1 MENIAN
7 IQVIQNIVYIIS
19 SVMFILGIKMLG
31 KEATAVKGNY
41 LSALAMFSAVG
52 ITCLSLDIDIKI
64 ILAGVLL
71 GGLIGSLIAIKVKM
85 TAIPEMVAL
94 FNGFG
99 GLATF
104 LIAWSQFNE
113 PSNSMFQHIL
123 IMLTI
128 YIGGITFSG
137 SLIAYGKLSEK
148 LKLGK
153 GSMITNIFISFFYLS
168 MPALIYV
175 GAEPYLSGF
184 IPQIPSYFAIF
195 LVLTLVAGI
204 GFVMPIGG
212 GDMPV
217 VISLLN
223 SLSGIAAAFAGLLL
237 LNNVLIVAG
246 SLVGAS
252 GLILT
257 IIMAKA
263 MNRTIT
269 NILFVGYASASQAN
283 SSEEQGEVKPIT
295 PDDAYLILENASS
308 VLVVPG
314 YGMAVAQAQHV
325 VREMGELLEEN
336 GTEVKYGIHPV
347 AGRMP
352 GHMNVLLAEANVSY
366 DLLAEPDDVNPSMDT
381 IDVAIVIGANDVV
394 NPSAT
399 EEEGSPIYGM
409 PIIEVHNAK
418 TVFVLKRSMSS
429 GFAGVQNP
437 LFFKENT
444 RMLFG
449 DAKALF
455 HDVIVTLGMFSL
467 FSLEINL
474 SIIAAVLTIVG
485 YSMND
490 TVVIFDR
497 VRENLRKYS
506 DIKIYEL
513 TNISINETLSRT
525 LLTSITTL
533 LALLAIYFFGGEI
546 LRGFSFAMILGVIF
560 GTYSSIYIAN
570 TVLVRLN
577 VTQKTVLR
585 EENKD

>member
-1 MENIAN
+1 MNTLID
-7 IQVIQNIVYIIS
+7 ITIFQNLVYIVS
-19 SVMFILGIKMLG
+19 SVLFILGIKMLG
-31 KEATAVKGNY
+31 KESTAVRGNILSSVAM
-41 LSALAMFSAVG
+41 LSAVSVTLIDVDIG
-52 ITCLSLDIDIKI
+52 ITIIISAI
-64 ILAGVLL
+64 ILGA
-71 GGLIGSLIAIKVKM
+71 LIGSVIALKVKM

-99 GLATF
+99 GMASF
-104 LIAWSQFNE
+104 LIAWSQFTDTQPALLQNL
-113 PSNSMFQHIL
+113 L
-123 IMLTI
+123 IMITI

-137 SLIAYGKLSEK
+137 SIVAYGKLSEK
-148 LKLGK
+148 INLEK
-153 GSMITNIFISFFYLS
+153 GSLVTNILVTFFYLS
-168 MPALIYV
+168 IPALLIMMF
-175 GAEPYLSGF
+175 APALSINPNF
-184 IPQIPSYFAIF
+184 IFLGF
-195 LVLTLVAGI
+195 LVLTVLAGL

-263 MNRTIT
+263 MNRTIG
-269 NILFVGYASASQAN
+269 NILFVGYASAS
-283 SSEEQGEVKPIT
+283 SSKSEGEQGEVKPIT
-295 PDDAYLILENASS
+295 AEDAYLILENASS

-325 VREMGELLEEN
+325 VRELGELLEEN

-366 DLLAEPDDVNPSMDT
+366 DLLVEPDDVNPTMDT
-381 IDVAIVIGANDVV
+381 FDVAVVIGANDVV

-399 EEEGSPIYGM
+399 EEPGSPIYGM

-449 DAKALF
+449 DAK
-455 HDVIVTLGMFSL
+455 
-467 FSLEINL
+467 E
-474 SIIAAVLTIVG
+474 SIG
-485 YSMND
+485 
-490 TVVIFDR
+490 TVVSEF
-497 VRENLRKYS
+497 
-506 DIKIYEL
+506 
-513 TNISINETLSRT
+513 
-525 LLTSITTL
+525 
-533 LALLAIYFFGGEI
+533 
-546 LRGFSFAMILGVIF
+546 
-560 GTYSSIYIAN
+560 
-570 TVLVRLN
+570 
-577 VTQKTVLR
+577 
-585 EENKD
+585 KD

>member
-41 LSALAMFSAVG
+41 LSALAMFSAVAV
-52 ITCLSLDIDIKI
+52 TCLSLEIDIKI

-113 PSNSMFQHIL
+113 PGNSIFQHVL

-153 GSMITNIFISFFYLS
+153 GSIITNIFISFFYLS

-175 GAEPYLSGF
+175 IAEPSISDF
-184 IPQIPSYFAIF
+184 ISQVPSYFSVF

-269 NILFVGYASASQAN
+269 NILFVGYASSSQTT

-295 PDDAYLILENASS
+295 SDDAYLILENASS

-437 LFFKENT
+437 LFFRENT

-449 DAKALF
+449 DAKESIGQ
-455 HDVIVTLGMFSL
+455 IVAEF
-467 FSLEINL
+467 
-474 SIIAAVLTIVG
+474 
-485 YSMND
+485 
-490 TVVIFDR
+490 
-497 VRENLRKYS
+497 
-506 DIKIYEL
+506 
-513 TNISINETLSRT
+513 
-525 LLTSITTL
+525 
-533 LALLAIYFFGGEI
+533 
-546 LRGFSFAMILGVIF
+546 
-560 GTYSSIYIAN
+560 
-570 TVLVRLN
+570 
-577 VTQKTVLR
+577 
-585 EENKD
+585 KD

>member
-1 MENIAN
+1 MNMLID
-7 IQVIQNIVYIIS
+7 ITIFQNLVYIVS
-19 SVMFILGIKMLG
+19 SVLFILGIKMLG
-31 KEATAVKGNY
+31 KESTAVRGNILSSVAM
-41 LSALAMFSAVG
+41 LSAVSVTLIDVDIG
-52 ITCLSLDIDIKI
+52 ITIIISAI
-64 ILAGVLL
+64 ILGA
-71 GGLIGSLIAIKVKM
+71 LIGSVIALKVKM

-99 GLATF
+99 GMASF
-104 LIAWSQFNE
+104 LIAWSQFTDTQPALLQNL
-113 PSNSMFQHIL
+113 L
-123 IMLTI
+123 IMITI

-137 SLIAYGKLSEK
+137 SIVAYGKLSEK
-148 LKLGK
+148 INLEK
-153 GSMITNIFISFFYLS
+153 GSLVTNILVTFFYLS
-168 MPALIYV
+168 IPALLIMMF
-175 GAEPYLSGF
+175 APASSIDSNF
-184 IPQIPSYFAIF
+184 IFFGF
-195 LVLTLVAGI
+195 LVLTVMAGF

-263 MNRTIT
+263 MNRTIG
-269 NILFVGYASASQAN
+269 NILFVGYASAS
-283 SSEEQGEVKPIT
+283 SSKSEGEQGEVKPIT
-295 PDDAYLILENASS
+295 AEDAYLILENASS

-325 VREMGELLEEN
+325 VRELGELLEEN

-366 DLLAEPDDVNPSMDT
+366 DLLVEPDDVNPTMDT
-381 IDVAIVIGANDVV
+381 FDVAVVIGANDVV

-399 EEEGSPIYGM
+399 EEPGSPIYGM

-449 DAKALF
+449 DAK
-455 HDVIVTLGMFSL
+455 
-467 FSLEINL
+467 E
-474 SIIAAVLTIVG
+474 SIG
-485 YSMND
+485 
-490 TVVIFDR
+490 TVVSEF
-497 VRENLRKYS
+497 
-506 DIKIYEL
+506 
-513 TNISINETLSRT
+513 
-525 LLTSITTL
+525 
-533 LALLAIYFFGGEI
+533 
-546 LRGFSFAMILGVIF
+546 
-560 GTYSSIYIAN
+560 
-570 TVLVRLN
+570 
-577 VTQKTVLR
+577 
-585 EENKD
+585 KD